1 MSVLFDK
8 ARDDRGFTLVEVLA
22 ATVLLL
28 IGILGTLAM
37 IDTANSATAGNQNRS
52 AANNLTRQ
60 ISETA
65 KQVPYSSLTSTGVLT
80 ALQGQIDADP
90 NTAGMQT
97 DAEPG
102 TSGWQIYAP
111 VRPSDA
117 SSKVLTFTVSVSE
130 CSVDDSK
137 DGYGVHD
144 PSMTWCG
151 ATTGVA
157 DSAPEDYKRVSV
169 TITPPSG
176 SGVSSSVTHSEIVS
190 NSRLDGS
197 AMVGVGSGSA
207 LIMNGLCGGCSQA
220 AWTSYGQVAPCK
232 TFTVTVGTDKCN
244 PSYNGASQTNYS
256 GNSIT
261 SIPFKAI
268 WSTAPASVKFY
279 VIDYGANNHTWPG
292 SWPTDTLLGNAT
304 VDPTNSRVWNYT
316 WALANTYPNQTP
328 DGYYGIKAVAYDASG
343 TQIDVQ
349 PMAFWLN
356 RFIPDMKAWTPPNTG
371 RDALWCSGTCPAN
384 AKPDVEW
391 AYSASPCACRLD
403 NDIKDFEVYRT
414 GSATVVCTLSDL
426 QWYNR
431 SALVQNFYGL
441 FNYRY
446 ILCQDNTTPA
456 TSGSVTD
463 TLRVASF
470 SPDGL
475 AETEGGNVQ
484 AASPSVNAVDT
495 RPVAPSSFT
504 VSWTGAAGQVHNLQF
519 NWSVASMSPAKGDAD
534 AGDCVVA
541 FRIYQSA
548 TAAATPLYTDRI
560 AHTASGVNA
569 ASPCTGTAQTS
580 LTLLSSNSSSSLRKA
595 FITSVDSHLNES
607 TPVSFAIPNPPP

>member
-1 MSVLFDK
+1 MALMSVVAHR
-8 ARDDRGFTLVEVLA
+8 AREERGFTLVEVLA
-22 ATVLLL
+22 ATVILLVE
-28 IGILGTLAM
+28 IL
-37 IDTANSATAGNQNRS
+37 GNQNRS
-52 AANNLTRQ
+52 AANNLARQ